1 MIIAKFPNFK
11 IRYPRLFRVQITT
24 CSDWILIYHFL
35 KTVQKMDRV
44 LDVLRKKMFLCFVP
58 ANTAFDDNGWPLL
71 NNNNTGSLR
80 KF

>member
-1 MIIAKFPNFK
+1 
-11 IRYPRLFRVQITT
+11 
-24 CSDWILIYHFL
+24 
-35 KTVQKMDRV
+35 MDRV